1 MLGPFVR
8 CCHWPWLAY
17 QEGGIVL
24 LRAHCLWHPPKEDA
38 LCQCSSNITVAVA
51 GWCVV
56 LITWVCARKI
66 FATWLEGRAITFM
79 VCMAFSYVTLASCEV
94 TLRRSHLQMSTHVC
108 SFEGMVTSGYTREA
122 AKAAVCS
129 WHLKKDEALHC
140 PRERHQIHLICMH
153 LAMLLL
159 PISEWS
165 VAKLP
170 GFNGF
175 GRVELPCLCSLQAS
189 IIFPNLEGPC
199 LGHNVIG

>member
-66 FATWLEGRAITFM
+66 VATWLEGRAITFI
-79 VCMAFSYVTLASCEV
+79 VCMAVSYVALASCEV

-129 WHLKKDEALHC
+129 RHLKKDEALHYPKRTPSNPPHWYAFC
-140 PRERHQIHLICMH
+140 HVDVANVGMVRAQNSWFQWVWEGWATLPVFPPGEHWFSRSRRS
-153 LAMLLL
+153 LL
-159 PISEWS
+159 
-165 VAKLP
+165 
-170 GFNGF
+170 GT
-175 GRVELPCLCSLQAS
+175 
-189 IIFPNLEGPC
+189 
-199 LGHNVIG
+199 